1 MGFEE
6 QIDEI
11 LRDAYES
18 IIQEGLEQ
26 ELEDFIKIE
35 QFFKTQGSIDD
46 SSTEIWYISLNDDKE
61 SVTVF
66 NPQDVDPEEEN
77 QVLAIRYKAT
87 YGDIYT
93 ALQDDEMIHE
103 CKADKCVGII
113 TRSEAWASKSAAE
126 LKKAPK
132 DCDDK
137 VSILLTT
144 LTTPRGVH
152 IITRQGD
159 EIDHST
165 YPKSKIKSGENKLV
179 DALVS
184 ACFHW

>member
-6 QIDEI
+6 QIDAI
-11 LRDAYES
+11 LREAYDN
-18 IIQEGLEQ
+18 IIEEGLKQ
-26 ELEDFIKIE
+26 ELEDFLKIE
-35 QFFKTQGSIDD
+35 QFFTTQGLIDD
-46 SSTEIWYISLNDDKE
+46 SSTEIWYIALNNGEDLTIVNPEAADD
-61 SVTVF
+61 
-66 NPQDVDPEEEN
+66 DA

-87 YGDIYT
+87 YADLYT
-93 ALQDDEMIHE
+93 ALYDNEMIHE

-113 TRSEAWASKSAAE
+113 TRSEAWASKAAVE
-126 LKKAPK
+126 LNKAASE
-132 DCDDK
+132 CDDK
-137 VSILLTT
+137 VTVHLTT

-152 IITRQGD
+152 VITRQGD
-159 EIDHST
+159 QIDHTT